1 MTTITPL
8 LDRSQHSAHVWPNV
22 IDGVEA
28 DGGGEETLRDSPAH
42 DIRVA
47 SYRNAS
53 EADVDAAVTAA
64 QRAFD
69 TSGWPQTPGAEKAA
83 LLRRVAA
90 RIEAERDEL
99 ALIETLESGKPI
111 SQAKDEVSSSAGIW
125 YYAATLAQHGYGD
138 AHNGLGENYLALTV
152 REPVGVVGIIT
163 PWNFPLLI
171 VSQKLPFALAAGCT
185 AVVKPS
191 DLTPGTTTRLVQILH
206 EEGLPAGA
214 VNLVH
219 GGGDV
224 GGWLSGH
231 PGTQMT
237 TFTGSTNV
245 GRMVAAAAAQHVKK
259 VSLELGGKNPQ
270 VIFPDADLD
279 AALEKVVF
287 GAYFNQGECCNAGS
301 RLLVHADIAE
311 EFTARVVQ
319 RSHDV
324 RVGDPLD
331 ADTLVG
337 ALISDKHL
345 GVVDGYVN
353 LGQQEGASVATGG
366 KRLASPQGRYYSPTV
381 LAGVPKSARVAREEI
396 FGPVL
401 SIVSFADLAE
411 AVEITN
417 ATGYGLSAGVWS
429 RNLDTALGY
438 ARAAK
443 AGTVWVNCYM
453 DGFPELSF
461 GGYGASG
468 IGRELGRTATDEY
481 VEHKSIVVR
490 TGTQAPSWVGGVG
503 EK

>member
-1 MTTITPL
+1 MTVIT
-8 LDRSQHSAHVWPNV
+8 SSAPTTTTANIWPNI
-22 IDGVEA
+22 IDGRDVF
-28 DGGGEETLRDSPAH
+28 GGGQEVLRDSPAH

-47 SYRNAS
+47 SYHSAS
-53 EADVDAAVTAA
+53 EVDVDAAVTAA
-64 QRAFD
+64 HQAFS
-69 TSGWPQTPGAEKAA
+69 SGDWPQAAGAERAA

-90 RIEAERDEL
+90 RMEAELDEL

-111 SQAKDEVSSSAGIW
+111 SQAKDEVASAAGIW
-125 YYAATLAQHGYGD
+125 YYAASLAQHAYGD
-138 AHNGLGENYLALTV
+138 AHNHLGPNYLAVTV
-152 REPVGVVGIIT
+152 KEPVGVVGVIT

-171 VSQKLPFALAAGCT
+171 VSQKLPFALAVGCT

-191 DLTPGTTTRLVQILH
+191 DLTPGSTTRLVQILVD
-206 EEGLPAGA
+206 EGAPDGV

-224 GGWLSGH
+224 GGWLSSH

-237 TFTGSTNV
+237 TFTGSTGV
-245 GRMVAAAAAQHVKK
+245 GRMVAEAAAKNLKK

-301 RLLVHADIAE
+301 RLLVHADIAD
-311 EFTARVVQ
+311 EFTERVVQ
-319 RSHDV
+319 RAQDV
-324 RVGDPLD
+324 AVGDPLD
-331 ADTLVG
+331 PATKVG
-337 ALISDKHL
+337 ALISEKHL
-345 GVVDGYVN
+345 DVVSGY
-353 LGQQEGASVATGG
+353 
-366 KRLASPQGRYYSPTV
+366 
-381 LAGVPKSARVAREEI
+381 VAREEI

-401 SIVSFADLAE
+401 SVVRFADLAE

-429 RNLDTALGY
+429 RDIDTALGY
-438 ARAAK
+438 ARATK
-443 AGTVWVNCYM
+443 AGTVWINCYM
-453 DGFPELSF
+453 DGFPEISF

-468 IGRELGRTATDEY
+468 IGRELGRTAIDEY
-481 VEHKSIVVR
+481 IEHKSTIIR
-490 TGTQAPSWVGGVG
+490 TGAQAPSWVGGVG